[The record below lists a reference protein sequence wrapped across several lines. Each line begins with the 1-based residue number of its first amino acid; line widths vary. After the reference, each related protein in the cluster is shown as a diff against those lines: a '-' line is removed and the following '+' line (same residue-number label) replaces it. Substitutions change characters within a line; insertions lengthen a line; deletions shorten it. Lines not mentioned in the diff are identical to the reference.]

1 LTELIHKSILATFM
15 EDVVVIEAQQLRME
29 SDHPDKREVAI
40 AADAGALGARRILQR
55 LIREQASKAILAH
68 SVT

>member
-1 LTELIHKSILATFM
+1 M
-15 EDVVVIEAQQLRME
+15 IEAQQLRME